1 MELPKSLVDQIQ
13 EGNVVLFLGAG
24 ASYGATHIENIKIP
38 LGQTLSDI
46 IALKFLGK
54 GYESMPLS
62 HVSELAISQTD
73 LFTVQQY
80 LKDYFEAFEPAD
92 FHKLISQFKWQA
104 IFTTNYDFIIEKSY
118 SDKDKRVQELSPVVK
133 NTNQK
138 DIIRSEKSLPYY
150 KLHGCIS
157 NINDSNVPLILT
169 PDQYVSHQK
178 GRERLFA
185 RLKEMA
191 YDHTF
196 IFVGF
201 SFADLDIRAIFQEIN
216 SSIESRPRC
225 YMVAPNIDAISSSM
239 WETKKITSLK
249 MSFDAFIHKLN
260 DSISPNNRLLS
271 ALRPNYDIPIFQEF
285 INLKEIHPT
294 EGFMSFLERDIDYLH
309 KSFPTEM
316 TDPKAFYKGYFENW
330 NPIAINLDVRRSV
343 TDGIILEVFLNEE
356 IDSTSTKLFM
366 IKGYGGSGKSVLLK
380 RIAWDSANSFDQ
392 FCIFLKPGARLRYEN
407 FLELYNYT
415 KKRIFVF
422 IDGVSG
428 HEEEL
433 RNVILKSKKDKIPL
447 SIVGTERVNTWNT
460 DCKDLE
466 KFVFESYEVQYLNAN
481 EIDQLIVLL
490 EKYNALGTLKIK
502 SIEERKR
509 IFSEFTNSQLLVALY
524 EATHS
529 KPFEEIIFDEF
540 KSINSEAARSLYL
553 TVSIL
558 HRLGAAARAGLISRI
573 HDINF
578 TEFEDKFFKPLEFIV
593 FSKRDYRINDYIY
606 LTRHKQIADIVF
618 ERGVKDEQL
627 RFDEYFRLLSNL
639 NIDFDSDRL
648 AYSAMI
654 NAKKLQLIFNN
665 PQNSR
670 KLLDLAQKN
679 NPDDAKVLQQRAIF
693 EMSNSGGSLHTAQKY
708 LDLAKIK
715 APNDIVISHSYAELS
730 FQKAEGAST
739 YLEKEKHIN
748 DAIDIC
754 EKLIKKR
761 PETSHAYHTLIKCH
775 ILRLKKT
782 LSEDDTPSAER
793 ILKEIEKGFA
803 NAKQIFIDDE
813 YILAVEAS
821 FSELINKR
829 DDAKLIL
836 KKAFESNR
844 NSPFI
849 AIRYA
854 TVLNHNLELSTAL
867 QVLREAL
874 QELPN
879 NRDLHFTIGKILI
892 ESDDESINDILY
904 HLRRSFTLG
913 DSRHDAQ
920 FLYARS
926 LYLNNQ
932 IDEANNIFEEL
943 SKIPIAPHI
952 KKQPRNTVKKNGR
965 KQEFSGVV
973 KRIEL
978 SYGFIKRDIIG
989 DSIYFDNSVLNND
1002 FDISREDKV
1011 SFFVA
1016 FTYKGPIAIEIK
1028 KE

>member
-1 MELPKSLVDQIQ
+1 M
-13 EGNVVLFLGAG
+13 
-24 ASYGATHIENIKIP
+24 
-38 LGQTLSDI
+38 
-46 IALKFLGK
+46 
-54 GYESMPLS
+54 
-62 HVSELAISQTD
+62 
-73 LFTVQQY
+73 
-80 LKDYFEAFEPAD
+80 
-92 FHKLISQFKWQA
+92 
-104 IFTTNYDFIIEKSY
+104 
-118 SDKDKRVQELSPVVK
+118 
-133 NTNQK
+133 
-138 DIIRSEKSLPYY
+138 
-150 KLHGCIS
+150 
-157 NINDSNVPLILT
+157 
-169 PDQYVSHQK
+169 
-178 GRERLFA
+178 
-185 RLKEMA
+185 
-191 YDHTF
+191 
-196 IFVGF
+196 
-201 SFADLDIRAIFQEIN
+201 
-216 SSIESRPRC
+216 
-225 YMVAPNIDAISSSM
+225 
-239 WETKKITSLK
+239 
-249 MSFDAFIHKLN
+249 
-260 DSISPNNRLLS
+260 
-271 ALRPNYDIPIFQEF
+271 
-285 INLKEIHPT
+285 HP
-294 EGFMSFLERDIDYLH
+294 
-309 KSFPTEM
+309 
-316 TDPKAFYKGYFENW
+316 
-330 NPIAINLDVRRSV
+330 
-343 TDGIILEVFLNEE
+343 
-356 IDSTSTKLFM
+356 
-366 IKGYGGSGKSVLLK
+366 GKSVLLK

-509 IFSEFTNSQLLVALY
+509 IFSEFANSQLLVALY